1 MRSDVDDVAGR
12 DRMPL
17 VAEPDDAASVQD
29 QDAMVV
35 RVVVERGAP
44 ARGDLEIAERE
55 VRGALGGPDQDL
67 LRDGGAGRRQVAFEG
82 DAVPAERLAV
92 SPMNDT
98 HDAHDTTASPR
109 RVLMSWYADAGGVS
123 RNFYVRLP

>member
-1 MRSDVDDVAGR
+1 EEPERPWARIPDLVRLMLSDVDDVAGR

-67 LRDGGAGRRQVAFEG
+67 LRDGGAGRRQRSE
-82 DAVPAERLAV
+82 EHTSELQ
-92 SPMNDT
+92 
-98 HDAHDTTASPR
+98 
-109 RVLMSWYADAGGVS
+109 
-123 RNFYVRLP
+123 